1 MTGTRRATFT
11 DMPGKALDVMQDFD
25 VSRLG
30 YEETEYRVDG
40 TALSYELKGERGD
53 DGKWEVTEGQT
64 APFRTRIVVRRP
76 ADPDAFSGTVVVE
89 WHNVS
94 AGIDAAPDWGFVHRH
109 LAARGHAFVGVSA
122 QKAGIDG
129 GGIVPG
135 GPELHL
141 KVLAPVRYADL
152 AHPGDAW
159 AFDMFTQVAE
169 LLRGNGTEN
178 PLGGLEPERLIAAG
192 ESQSAAAL
200 VTYINAVDPHTRV
213 FDGYFVHG
221 RPGAGLA
228 IDGVFLPSAARVG
241 VGRTESSDTA
251 IEIASRG
258 ERLRDDVRVP
268 VLVLQ
273 SETDV
278 IVLGSGRA
286 EQPDADHVRLW
297 EIAGAAHADTYT
309 VSGSR
314 HDDGTVGGARLAE
327 LLRPTRS
334 LLIGNTEK
342 AVNSGPQQHYVAQA
356 AMKHLVDWVAG
367 GPPPP
372 HAPRLAR
379 TGDET
384 APYEL
389 DENGNVLGGI
399 RTPWVDVPTAALS
412 GLGQAGESFAFL
424 FGTTDPF
431 DEATLARLYPG
442 GHAEYLERFTAALGA
457 TIEAGFLL
465 EEDRAEILE
474 IAQHSFPLVVA

>member
-11 DMPGKALDVMQDFD
+11 EMPGKALDVMQDFD

-76 ADPDAFSGTVVVE
+76 ADPDSFSGTVVVE

-129 GGIVPG
+129 GGIVAG
-135 GPELHL
+135 GPALHL
-141 KVLAPVRYADL
+141 KVLAPERYADL

-169 LLRGNGTEN
+169 LLRGTGTEN

-241 VGRTESSDTA
+241 VGRTGISDTA

-286 EQPDADHVRLW
+286 EQPDSDRVRLW

-356 AMKHLVDWVAG
+356 AIEALGRLGGRRAAPAPRAAAG
-367 GPPPP
+367 PDRRRDRALRARRERQRPRRHP
-372 HAPRLAR
+372 HALGRRADGGVVGARPDRRVLRLPLRHHGAFR
-379 TGDET
+379 PGRRWRRCTRAATPSTSSASRRHWTPPSRPGSCWRRT
-384 APYEL
+384 APKSS
-389 DENGNVLGGI
+389 
-399 RTPWVDVPTAALS
+399 RSPSTRSRW
-412 GLGQAGESFAFL
+412 
-424 FGTTDPF
+424 
-431 DEATLARLYPG
+431 
-442 GHAEYLERFTAALGA
+442 
-457 TIEAGFLL
+457 
-465 EEDRAEILE
+465 
-474 IAQHSFPLVVA
+474 

>member
-1 MTGTRRATFT
+1 MADTRRATFSE
-11 DMPGKALDVMQDFD
+11 MPGKALDVMQDFD

-40 TALSYELKGERGD
+40 TALSYELKGERGE
-53 DGKWEVTEGQT
+53 DGKWEVTEGPT
-64 APFRTRIVVRRP
+64 APFRTRMVVRRP

-94 AGIDAAPDWGFVHRH
+94 AGIDAAPDWGFLHRH
-109 LAARGHAFVGVSA
+109 LAAQGHAFVGLSA

-141 KVLAPVRYADL
+141 KVLAPERYGEL
-152 AHPGDAW
+152 EHPGDAW

-169 LLRGNGTEN
+169 LLRSPGAEN
-178 PLGGLEPERLIAAG
+178 PLRGLEPERLIAAG

-200 VTYINAVDPHTRV
+200 VTYINAVDPHVRV

-221 RPGAGLA
+221 RPAAGLA
-228 IDGVFLPSAARVG
+228 IDGVFIRAARPG
-241 VGRTESSDTA
+241 QTGISDTA
-251 IEIASRG
+251 IEIATKG
-258 ERLRDDVRVP
+258 ERLREDVPVP

-286 EQPDADHVRLW
+286 EQPDSDRIRLW

-314 HDDGTVGGARLAE
+314 HDDGTVGGERLAE
-327 LLRPTRS
+327 LLRPTRT

-342 AVNSGPQQHYVAQA
+342 AVNCGPQQHYVAQA

-372 HAPRLAR
+372 NAPRLAR
-379 TGDET
+379 TGDEA
-384 APYEL
+384 APFEL

-399 RTPWVDVPTAALS
+399 RTPWVDVPTATLS

-424 FGTTDPF
+424 FGTTELF
-431 DEATLARLYPG
+431 DEAALATLYPG
-442 GHAEYLERFTAALGA
+442 GHAEYLERFTTALDA

-465 EEDRAEILE
+465 GEDRDEILE
-474 IAQHSFPLVVA
+474 IARHSFPLVVA